1 MFKRL
6 AAPLVFAAVLLA
18 GCVNPRVA
26 PYAAV
31 DVHAH
36 DEGNQA
42 SGAWAGA
49 TFHGDR
55 GSLTVAPGVRFDLGG
70 ESTFDAP
77 VYGVRIEFR
86 GAD

>member
-1 MFKRL
+1 MKRPAIL
-6 AAPLVFAAVLLA
+6 ALALALA

-26 PYAAV
+26 PYVAA
-31 DVHAH
+31 DIHAH

-49 TFHGDR
+49 TFHGAR

-70 ESTFDAP
+70 GDGVAFNAP
-77 VYGVRIEFR
+77 VYGVRITFR
-86 GAD
+86 GHR